1 MDLVKLF
8 VEYSTN
14 FISTGGILYGFL
26 IVLIECFIPMLPL
39 GVFVALN
46 VNAFGTLIGIFISWS
61 ATTLGSFLV
70 YTIFTFLEKK
80 FVNKFVNKKTINRIM
95 KAIKKFQK
103 ITFPELVL
111 LITLPFT
118 PSCFINII
126 SGLARVPK
134 KKFILSIIIGKVFTV
149 IFWGYIGKS
158 FIESMHDIKSIIFIA
173 VTLLISYIISKIVS
187 IKMNIV

>member
-1 MDLVKLF
+1 MELVKQLID
-8 VEYSTN
+8 YST
-14 FISTGGILYGFL
+14 SLLSEGGMLYGFL
-26 IVLIECFIPMLPL
+26 MIFIECLIPILPL

-46 VNAFGTLIGIFISWS
+46 VNAFGPLLGIGLSWI

-70 YTIFTFLEKK
+70 YLLFTLLERK
-80 FVNKFVNKKTINRIM
+80 FVNKFVNKKTISRII
-95 KAIKKFQK
+95 KAIKKFKK
-103 ITFPELVL
+103 ISFPELVL

-134 KKFILSIIIGKVFTV
+134 KKFVASILIGKIFTV

-158 FIESMHDIKSIIFIA
+158 FIECIHDIKSIIYILI
-173 VTLLISYIISKIVS
+173 TLLIAYIISKIVS
-187 IKMNIV
+187 KKMNIE

>member
-8 VEYSTN
+8 VDYSTN

-26 IVLIECFIPMLPL
+26 IVFIECLIPMLPL

-46 VNAFGTLIGIFISWS
+46 VNAFGPIIGIGISWI

-70 YTIFTFLEKK
+70 YMLFTFLEKK
-80 FVNKFVNKKTINRIM
+80 FVNKFVNKKTVNRIM
-95 KAIKKFQK
+95 KAIKKFKK

-134 KKFILSIIIGKVFTV
+134 KKFFLAIFIGKIFTV

-158 FIESMHDIKSIIFIA
+158 FIESMHDIKSIIFILIA
-173 VTLLISYIISKIVS
+173 LLVAYIISKIVS
-187 IKMNIV
+187 KKMNIE

>member
-8 VEYSTN
+8 VDYSTN

-70 YTIFTFLEKK
+70 YMIFTFLEKK
-80 FVNKFVNKKTINRIM
+80 FVNRFVNKKTVNRIM

-134 KKFILSIIIGKVFTV
+134 KKFLLAIIIGKVFTV

-158 FIESMHDIKSIIFIA
+158 FIESMHDIKSIIFIILA
-173 VTLLISYIISKIVS
+173 LLISYIISKIVS